1 MIRDFE
7 LSCVQKVSQKS
18 PLKILW
24 VSNETKFDDVMAL
37 TKLVDIFNEVMHNCI
52 AMCLLKTLDVFLIR
66 KAPTSVV

>member
-24 VSNETKFDDVMAL
+24 VPNETKFDDVMAL

-66 KAPTSVV
+66 KVPNSVV

>member
-24 VSNETKFDDVMAL
+24 VPNETKFDDVMAL
-37 TKLVDIFNEVMHNCI
+37 TKLVDIFNELMRINASRNVSSQN
-52 AMCLLKTLDVFLIR
+52 A
-66 KAPTSVV
+66 